1 MSDTDKNHEPVNNI
15 DSSNTDSSNADTNN
29 TNNAEIAEKP
39 ENIEITETKN
49 YKSSSDDTTYKNT
62 IYKSEGITLVMSI
75 VLGLIGING
84 TGHLYLGK
92 IKRGII
98 ILVGSLICFVV
109 MFGVLAITIELWSPE
124 MLLLILAVSC
134 IGYITLFI
142 YQIVDAR
149 RLCKIYN
156 KEFYER
162 GISHW

>member
-1 MSDTDKNHEPVNNI
+1 MSDTDKNHDPVNNI
-15 DSSNTDSSNADTNN
+15 NSNNTDNSNTDTDN
-29 TNNAEIAEKP
+29 TDNAEITEKP
-39 ENIEITETKN
+39 ETKST
-49 YKSSSDDTTYKNT
+49 SSSDDTTYKNT

-98 ILVGSLICFVV
+98 ILVGSLMCFVV
-109 MFGVLAITIELWSPE
+109 MFGVLAIAIELWSPE

-134 IGYITLFI
+134 IGYIALFI

-162 GISHW
+162 GISPW

>member
-1 MSDTDKNHEPVNNI
+1 MSDTDKNHDLVNNI
-15 DSSNTDSSNADTNN
+15 NSNNTDNSNTDTDN
-29 TNNAEIAEKP
+29 TDNAEITEKP
-39 ENIEITETKN
+39 ETKST
-49 YKSSSDDTTYKNT
+49 SSSDDTTYKNT

-98 ILVGSLICFVV
+98 ILVGSLMCFVV
-109 MFGVLAITIELWSPE
+109 MFGVLAIAIELWSPE

-134 IGYITLFI
+134 IGYIALFI

-162 GISHW
+162 GISPW